1 MASKEDVYKRQV
13 KGSGKTNDLFFT
25 KDQVA
30 AMSRDEIRKNFDAI
44 ERSRKKW

>member
-1 MASKEDVYKRQV
+1 MPRAPKSTGSV